1 MYADIAAVV
10 LGVLDDHRRFFVTQ
24 KTALQ
29 LSSATGLFTRLRSTR
44 LRSTT
49 IDVRRPVHVDL
60 LSMSAGRTLVSGCYN
75 IHSIAYELDDS
86 LEERHV
92 LAINAFFLVETWHD
106 ADSFSFRRL
115 RLDAFQVVDRPRLP
129 GPD

>member
-29 LSSATGLFTRLRSTR
+29 LSSATGLFARLRSTR

-49 IDVRRPVHVDL
+49 MYVHRPVHVDL
-60 LSMSAGRTLVSGCYN
+60 HSMSAGRTLVFGCYN
-75 IHSIAYELDDS
+75 IHSIAYKHRYFEAKVAGVRAVLIHDR
-86 LEERHV
+86 RH
-92 LAINAFFLVETWHD
+92 IRQHT
-106 ADSFSFRRL
+106 SYCRR
-115 RLDAFQVVDRPRLP
+115 RHPRRSNFGEQAMFQ
-129 GPD
+129 